1 MFRFGF
7 FIVWV
12 TSCLVCVV
20 IPCLALAAPISLP
33 KEVGPKPRIIAPS
46 EYSHH
51 FPLAI
56 GPIRYSTFLNRETLL
71 VVGAEKSILIDL
83 KSGRQQ
89 NGPEVNKALTGAN
102 SGGLIAIGTETG
114 LRVFRNK
121 EGQWN
126 EIVHSE
132 TRGPVSV
139 VHILPQEEK
148 VVFQSAE
155 KELAI
160 LKISDRSTEAKL
172 ELDTV
177 PLAVA
182 YAPNGRH
189 VAIVGRDGWIRYR
202 GQFAGGKENQYW
214 MRRVQRAEHSTISF
228 SPDGRWVA
236 TASAGRVVVFDTL
249 NGRQLAGLERRFGE
263 GEVRTVQFSPDGSR
277 LACIYSGES
286 AVCRVWQTENWKEIA
301 EYGVFANGGE
311 TLCFS
316 RDSQLLA
323 TSGRQGELWVWP
335 FRSVEQLKNHL
346 TLAQAWENLDS
357 DQVSQAQAAYQKLLS
372 AGEEGVKVVIA
383 GLKVIEK
390 QNQEI
395 KKCLKNLDDPSFKIR
410 EKARQELAQQGTR
423 AAWIIYEWDTSKM
436 DTEAANAIRTLK
448 LQLEEKGFSPSQNG
462 LYGNALRRARAVSLL
477 EKSTSDEAWK
487 MLKNLADEE
496 EPSYAQR
503 EAKAIL
509 STRKDRP

>member
-7 FIVWV
+7 FIVSV
-12 TSCLVCVV
+12 TSCLACFVT
-20 IPCLALAAPISLP
+20 PFLALAAPIILP
-33 KEVGPKPRIIAPS
+33 KEVGPRPRVVAPS

-51 FPLAI
+51 FNFQI

-89 NGPEVNKALTGAN
+89 NGPKVNKALTGAN
-102 SGGLIAIGTETG
+102 SGGLIAIGTETA
-114 LRVFRNK
+114 LWVFRTK
-121 EGQWN
+121 EGQLN
-126 EIVHSE
+126 EIVQSE
-132 TRGPVSV
+132 TRGPVRV

-155 KELAI
+155 KELAM
-160 LKISDRSTEAKL
+160 LKIADRTMEAKL

-202 GQFAGGKENQYW
+202 GQFAGGKDNQYW

-236 TASAGRVVVFDTL
+236 TVSAGRVMVFDTL

-263 GEVRTVQFSPDGSR
+263 GEVRNVQFSPDGSR

-301 EYGVFANGGE
+301 EYGVFPNGGE
-311 TLCFS
+311 NLCFS
-316 RDSQLLA
+316 RDSKLLA
-323 TSGRQGELWVWP
+323 TYGRQGEMWIWP
-335 FRSVEQLKNHL
+335 FRSAERVKNHL
-346 TLAQAWENLDS
+346 TLAMAWENLDS
-357 DQVSQAQAAYQKLLS
+357 DDVSQAQAAYQKLLS
-372 AGEEGVKVVIA
+372 AGEEGVHVVIA

-390 QNQEI
+390 QNQQI

-448 LQLEEKGFSPSQNG
+448 LQLEEKGFSPNQNG
-462 LYGNALRRARAVSLL
+462 LYGNALRRARAVHIL

-487 MLKNLADEE
+487 VLKNLADEE

-503 EAKAIL
+503 EAKTIL